1 MRRLLTALSLLLVFN
16 LSGVGVAQ
24 MPTAPTLIAQY
35 GRGVVKNVQWAA
47 DGQSVWVGTSEG
59 TWQLDADLNEI
70 RTLPGLQYGTLSPD
84 GQWLAGYVYYEEKY
98 GWRDISV
105 LQILNAET
113 GELHIEYEHTASTEP
128 PIWRPDS
135 LYLTTTDA
143 YAIYGVS
150 QEYIHVYKGIQN
162 PARLVVWSPDSAYL
176 AGHDPVLGR
185 IWVVNAAGEAVPLNG
200 DSMNYDYGVSHLNW
214 VQDSEGKNTLYW
226 STSGDGGLQRQW
238 SIPDGEMVAEESPCG
253 SSYEGCDTSPN
264 ARRVAGATLRQVGIT
279 SEGESTFYPPSDDP
293 LGRFDGNSYSNPA
306 WAADNRTL
314 ALGIVSTE
322 SELGYGVRVIDADSL
337 AVKWLQLGLGGIP
350 DSLHWNPDDSRLLA
364 GYDGV
369 LVLLDGQDGQ
379 ILAQNNDFAHIQN
392 LSLNPSGDQL
402 VLVDAAALTL
412 RYLND
417 FTNMAKMPNPSGNIA
432 RDLQWQPD
440 GDQLI
445 LSETPSYDGYYMTRF
460 RLWDTVT
467 GRISTVTEIMGR
479 MRSPMPLYDVVPP
492 TWKTDGTLIAIPK
505 PDGVEIY
512 DAETSVL
519 MQEISPPYSNSYI
532 FRAVWPT
539 AFETPIIQLFR
550 SSAILYREGYEER
563 YYSGDVTVWREGFGL
578 LALSWKDSWRGGPL
592 ASAMLAVYPWE
603 GEPVIIPLAGGEG
616 FTAYGWLSPAGGYAA
631 TVNADGDGVVWQTDG
646 TPRHFLADT
655 VALAWS
661 ADEQKLAT
669 VRSDGSMWVIDSV
682 GGLTPVWRPK
692 TFTDPVP
699 SPNGRALP
707 VISWSADGSVLAYRH
722 NGVVR
727 VWRW

>member
-70 RTLPGLQYGTLSPD
+70 HTLPGLQYGTLSPD
-84 GQWLAGYVYYEEKY
+84 GQWLAGYAYYEEAY

-135 LYLTTTDA
+135 LYLTTTDT

-264 ARRVAGATLRQVGIT
+264 ARRVAGATLRQVRIT

-364 GYDGV
+364 GYDGL

-379 ILAQNNDFAHIQN
+379 ILAQNNDFAQIQN
-392 LSLNPSGDQL
+392 LSLHPSGDRL

-412 RYLND
+412 CYLND

-440 GDQLI
+440 GDRLI
-445 LSETPSYDGYYMTRF
+445 LSETPSYYGYYMTRF

-539 AFETPIIQLFR
+539 AFETPVIQLFR

-563 YYSGDVTVWREGFGL
+563 YYSGDVTVWREDFGL

-603 GEPVIIPLAGGEG
+603 SEPVIIPLAGGEG

-631 TVNADGDGVVWQTDG
+631 AVNADGDGVVWQIDG

-669 VRSDGSMWVIDSV
+669 VRSDGSLWVIDAQ
-682 GGLTPVWRPK
+682 GQLTPLWQPK

-699 SPNGRALP
+699 SPNGRILP
-707 VISWSADGSVLAYRH
+707 MLSWSADGSVLAYRH